1 MVYSRSVSARCPCFS
16 QAFPRAHARPTR
28 ARPLAHRHNITHS
41 NLHAHIHMH
50 NCDALARARALA
62 RTFARV
68 PCSRCMPTRKPCA
81 YAPSHT
87 GAARKL
93 RWGERGGGVK
103 LTRGKCVV
111 CGEASLGAAGAHAG
125 ARTTRGGADK
135 GKQQEQ
141 GCAAC
146 GDAALLDVDSW
157 ALLASPTPP
166 LPPLHVTA

>member
-1 MVYSRSVSARCPCFS
+1 MVCSRSVSARCPCFS

-81 YAPSHT
+81 HAPSTHRRGT
-87 GAARKL
+87 EAAV
-93 RWGERGGGVK
+93 GQQRGGLQMKSRDVHS
-103 LTRGKCVV
+103 LRRGISW
-111 CGEASLGAAGAHAG
+111 GGGRQHWHANDAAGGLHG
-125 ARTTRGGADK
+125 QMPMFRR
-135 GKQQEQ
+135 
-141 GCAAC
+141 C
-146 GDAALLDVDSW
+146 GMRRCGVGVGHNGVTW
-157 ALLASPTPP
+157 ALPGLR
-166 LPPLHVTA
+166 